1 MSALILALIWFIP
14 SLVFLLLIGLKLF
27 DEDHK
32 VELNNFPDI
41 IWKVRGGLFLLL
53 LVYIALKIE
62 NTVKDYYTVGIKA
75 TEWFYQVEGVE
86 HIVFLQNLLDQP
98 LVIESSSL
106 FYTLGLFY
114 LVVFAPLFF
123 MFRGE
128 KENFNLFSKM
138 LMVNYFFLIPS
149 YFILHVVVTS
159 YYSPEVAPL
168 LYSNDQQLAL
178 LHLINRLDNCF
189 PSGHISVSL
198 TITFLALFKTK
209 LKRLGYFG
217 IVFTAL
223 TGVVILYLGVH
234 WALDI
239 PAGVALGIFAYW
251 SVIKGKWNF
260 LFDPMINFFEEKTA
274 KLRGKN

>member
-1 MSALILALIWFIP
+1 MNTLTTALLWFVP
-14 SLVFLLLIGLKLF
+14 SLVFLLLISLKIF
-27 DEDHK
+27 DEDSK
-32 VELNNFPDI
+32 VRLDNFPDI
-41 IWKVRGGLFLLL
+41 IWDVRGGLFLLL

-62 NTVKDYYTVGIKA
+62 NTVKDFFSVGIKA
-75 TEWFYQVEGVE
+75 TGWFYRVEGVG
-86 HIVFLQNLLDQP
+86 HIVFLQNHLNQP
-98 LVIESSSL
+98 WIIESTSL

-128 KENFNLFSKM
+128 KKNFNLFSKM

-159 YYSPEVAPL
+159 YYAPEVAPL

-178 LHLINRLDNCF
+178 LHMINRLDNCF

-198 TITFLALFKTK
+198 TITFLALFKAK

-217 IVFTAL
+217 IIFTAL

-239 PAGVALGIFAYW
+239 PAGIALGIFAYW
-251 SVIKGKWNF
+251 SVIEGKWDF
-260 LFDPMINFFEEKTA
+260 LFDPLMEFFEGRTED
-274 KLRGKN
+274 LFG

>member
-14 SLVFLLLIGLKLF
+14 SLIFLLLIGLKIF
-27 DEDHK
+27 DEDDK
-32 VELNNFPDI
+32 VSFSNFPEI

-62 NTVKDYYTVGIKA
+62 NTVKDHYAVGIKA
-75 TEWFYQVEGVE
+75 TEWFYRVEGVE
-86 HIVFLQNLLDQP
+86 HIVFLQNHLDHF
-98 LVIESSSL
+98 LIVESSSL

-149 YFILHVVVTS
+149 YFILQVIVTS
-159 YYSPEVAPL
+159 YYAPEVDPL

-178 LHLINRLDNCF
+178 LHMINRLDNCF

-198 TITFLALFKTK
+198 TITFLALFKAK

-217 IVFTAL
+217 IVFTIL
-223 TGVVILYLGVH
+223 TAVVILYLGVH

-239 PAGVALGIFAYW
+239 PAGFALGVFAYW
-251 SVIKGKWNF
+251 SVIKGKWDF
-260 LFDPMINFFEEKTA
+260 LFDPIIKFFEEKTA
-274 KLRGKN
+274 RLSK

>member
-1 MSALILALIWFIP
+1 MSPLILALVWFIP
-14 SLVFLLLIGLKLF
+14 SLVILLLIGLKIF
-27 DEDHK
+27 DENHK
-32 VELNNFPDI
+32 VDFSNFPEI
-41 IWKVRGGLFLLL
+41 IWDVRGGLFVLL

-62 NTVKDYYTVGIKA
+62 NTVKDYYNVGIKA
-75 TEWFYQVEGVE
+75 TEFFYRVEGVE
-86 HIVFLQNLLDQP
+86 HIVFLQNHLDHY
-98 LVIESSSL
+98 LIIESSSL

-128 KENFNLFSKM
+128 RENFNLFSKM

-159 YYSPEVAPL
+159 YYAPEVAPL

-178 LHLINRLDNCF
+178 LHMINRLDNCF

-198 TITFLALFKTK
+198 TITFLALFNAK

-223 TGVVILYLGVH
+223 TGVVILYIGVH

-239 PAGVALGIFAYW
+239 PAGIALGVFAYW
-251 SVIKGKWNF
+251 SVIRGKWDF
-260 LFDPMINFFEEKTA
+260 LFDPIMNFFEEKTE
-274 KLRGKN
+274 KLGK

>member
-14 SLVFLLLIGLKLF
+14 ALAFLLLIGLRIF
-27 DEDHK
+27 DEDRK
-32 VELNNFPDI
+32 VDFGNFPDI
-41 IWKVRGGLFLLL
+41 IWEVRGGLFLLL

-62 NTVKDYYTVGIKA
+62 NTVKDHYSVGIRA

-86 HIVFLQNLLDQP
+86 HIVFLQNHLDHF
-98 LVIESSSL
+98 LIIESSSF

-159 YYSPEVAPL
+159 YYAPEVSPL

-178 LHLINRLDNCF
+178 LHMINRLDNCF

-198 TITFLALFKTK
+198 TITFLALFKAK

-239 PAGVALGIFAYW
+239 PAGIALGIFAYW
-251 SVIKGKWNF
+251 SVIKGKWDF
-260 LFDPMINFFEEKTA
+260 LFDPMMNFFEKKTA
-274 KLRGKN
+274 RLGK

>member
-1 MSALILALIWFIP
+1 MNALILALIWFIP
-14 SLVFLLLIGLKLF
+14 SLVFLILIGLKIF

-32 VELNNFPDI
+32 VELDNFPDI
-41 IWKVRGGLFLLL
+41 IWDVRGGLFLLL
-53 LVYIALKIE
+53 LVYIALKVE
-62 NTVKDYYTVGIKA
+62 NTVKDHFNVGIKA

-86 HIVFLQNLLDQP
+86 HIVFLQNHLDHF
-98 LVIESSSL
+98 LIIEFSSL

-138 LMVNYFFLIPS
+138 LIVNYLFLIPS
-149 YFILHVVVTS
+149 YFIFHVMVTS
-159 YYSPEVAPL
+159 YYAPEVAPL

-178 LHLINRLDNCF
+178 LHMINRLDNCF

-198 TITFLALFKTK
+198 TITFLALFKAK

-239 PAGVALGIFAYW
+239 PAGIALGIFAYW
-251 SVIKGKWNF
+251 SVIKGKWDF
-260 LFDPMINFFEEKTA
+260 LFDPIMDFFEKKTA
-274 KLRGKN
+274 KLSK

>member
-1 MSALILALIWFIP
+1 MTALLWFIP
-14 SLVFLLLIGLKLF
+14 SLVFLLLVGLKIF
-27 DEDHK
+27 DEDRK
-32 VELNNFPDI
+32 VSLKNFPNI
-41 IWKVRGGLFLLL
+41 IWDVRGGLFLLL

-62 NTVKDYYTVGIKA
+62 NTVKDFYTVGIKA
-75 TEWFYQVEGVE
+75 TEFFYRVEGVE
-86 HIVFLQNLLDQP
+86 HIVFLQNHLDHY
-98 LVIESSSL
+98 LIIESASL

-159 YYSPEVAPL
+159 YHAPEVSPL

-178 LHLINRLDNCF
+178 LHMINRLDNCF

-198 TITFLALFKTK
+198 TITFLALFKAK

-239 PAGVALGIFAYW
+239 PAGVALGVFAYW
-251 SVIKGKWNF
+251 SVIRGKWDF
-260 LFDPMINFFEEKTA
+260 LFDPIVNFFEEKTA
-274 KLRGKN
+274 KLGNRD

>member
-1 MSALILALIWFIP
+1 MTALLWFIP
-14 SLVFLLLIGLKLF
+14 SLVFLLLSGLKIF
-27 DEDHK
+27 DEDRK
-32 VELNNFPDI
+32 VSLKNFPDI
-41 IWKVRGGLFLLL
+41 IWDVRGGLFLLL

-62 NTVKDYYTVGIKA
+62 NTVKDFYTVGIKA
-75 TEWFYQVEGVE
+75 TEFFYRVEGVE
-86 HIVFLQNLLDQP
+86 HIVFLQNHLDHY
-98 LVIESSSL
+98 LIIESASL

-123 MFRGE
+123 LFRGE

-159 YYSPEVAPL
+159 YYAPEVSPL

-178 LHLINRLDNCF
+178 LHMINRLDNCF

-198 TITFLALFKTK
+198 TITFLALFKAK

-239 PAGVALGIFAYW
+239 PAGVALGVFAYW
-251 SVIKGKWNF
+251 SVIRGKWDF
-260 LFDPMINFFEEKTA
+260 LFDPIMNFFEEKTA
-274 KLRGKN
+274 KLGSRD